1 LAYGEDA
8 IAYCS
13 MGEPKKKNVKSA
25 ISKIKSQTKMS

>member
-13 MGEPKKKNVKSA
+13 MGEPKKKVKSA